1 MPMDMH
7 IARTRS
13 SCFLRLVGVM
23 NKALVAI
30 TLACLIV
37 MVVLISFQIAVRFIL
52 PKLGYT
58 ASYPWTEELARYLM
72 VWVVFLGGA
81 LAARAGLLIAVLALV
96 NVLPQRAA
104 QLARKTSL
112 LCLIAFFLAMAWVG
126 WEWSLFGAG
135 ETSPAMK
142 LSKFWLYLS
151 LPVGFVLAAING
163 LAVLVEAGQADRAH

>member
-1 MPMDMH
+1 
-7 IARTRS
+7 
-13 SCFLRLVGVM
+13 M
-23 NKALVAI
+23 NKALMVI
-30 TLACLIV
+30 TLACLIS
-37 MVVLISFQIAVRFIL
+37 MVALISFQIAVRFIL
-52 PKLGYT
+52 TKLGYT

-96 NVLPQRAA
+96 NVLPKRGAK
-104 QLARKTSL
+104 LARIISL
-112 LCLIAFFLAMAWVG
+112 LCLVAFFVAMAWVG

-135 ETSPAMK
+135 EISPAMK

-163 LAVLVEAGQADRAH
+163 LAALIESVQAD